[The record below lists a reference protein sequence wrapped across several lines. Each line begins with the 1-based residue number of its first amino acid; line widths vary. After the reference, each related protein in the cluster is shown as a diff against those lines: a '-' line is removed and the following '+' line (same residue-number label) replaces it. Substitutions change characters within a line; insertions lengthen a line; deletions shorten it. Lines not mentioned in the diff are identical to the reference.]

1 MARSVTYS
9 VVPRRNPSEK
19 GAPPKYYAQAQA
31 RGDVN
36 IREMSERI
44 QSSCTVNKA
53 DVYAVLVALE
63 DVVAEAIQN
72 GEIVRLGD
80 LCTLQV
86 SLNGKGSLTEDDPLV
101 VNMEGE
107 VVCGRGTPSIET
119 GMHLAIY
126 KANPETNAIIHCH
139 PLNCVALTLKR
150 RIKTDLTPE
159 GVLLLGEV
167 PTVGYYTPGSEAL
180 ANAVASK
187 SKSKAILMERHGAI
201 TQGKDLVDAY
211 NKMEELEFQA
221 KLQMLVGRCRGLPRD
236 EVEKLSKM

>member
-19 GAPPKYYAQAQA
+19 NAPPKYYAQAQA

-44 QSSCTVNKA
+44 QSTCTVHKS

-86 SLNGKGSLTEDDPLV
+86 SLTGKGAITEEEHTASL
-101 VNMEGE
+101 
-107 VVCGRGTPSIET
+107 I
-119 GMHLAIY
+119 
-126 KANPETNAIIHCH
+126 
-139 PLNCVALTLKR
+139 KR
-150 RIKTDLTPE
+150 AKINFRPVTI
-159 GVLLLGEV
+159 
-167 PTVGYYTPGSEAL
+167 L
-180 ANAVASK
+180 ANALTSLNYSKVAIK
-187 SKSKAILMERHGAI
+187 YPKE
-201 TQGKDLVDAY
+201 
-211 NKMEELEFQA
+211 EELEEE
-221 KLQMLVGRCRGLPRD
+221 MGD
-236 EVEKLSKM
+236 EGNA